1 MKKSAAI
8 VLSLAVL
15 IMLAAIILLGLKY
28 KETTA
33 RYVETRQAEETVR
46 GQFNAALESI
56 AEIQESLD
64 SIVPDEEKIL
74 RLPQG
79 VEPGSPAA
87 QSQRDRMLDT
97 ISGLK
102 QSIENSKNRIREL
115 EQSLENSRTEVAG
128 LKRIIEN
135 LKKTVAEKEA
145 TIARLTAR
153 VDSLV
158 VAVAELRTDVRRGE
172 ETIAEQQGVIE
183 EKTKELGTIYYI
195 IGTKNML
202 KDKGIIMEKGGVIG
216 MGKSV
221 VLAGTFHES
230 DFTPLDTDRVRDLR
244 IPDTEPQ
251 VLSAQSKSS
260 YELRPAGEGTQLYI
274 TDPKEFRKV
283 KYLVVM
289 VKGK

>member
-1 MKKSAAI
+1 MKKSTAV

-15 IMLAAIILLGLKY
+15 IMVAVIIVLGLKY
-28 KETTA
+28 RQTTA
-33 RYVETRQAEETVR
+33 RYAETRMAEETVR

-64 SIVPDEEKIL
+64 AIIPDEE
-74 RLPQG
+74 RLIRITREI
-79 VEPGSPAA
+79 EPGAA
-87 QSQRDRMLDT
+87 VAQTQRERMLDT

-102 QSIENSKNRIREL
+102 QSIENSKNRIRIL
-115 EQSLENSRTEVAG
+115 EESLENSRTEIAG
-128 LKRIIEN
+128 LRRIIDN
-135 LKKTVAEKEA
+135 LKKSVAEKEA

-158 VAVAELRTDVRRGE
+158 VTVAALRTDVRRGQ
-172 ETIAEQQGVIE
+172 ETIAEQQGVIA

-202 KDKGIIMEKGGVIG
+202 KDKGIIIEKGGVIG
-216 MGKSV
+216 MGKSTI
-221 VLAGTFHES
+221 LSGAFQES
-230 DFTPLDTDRVRDLR
+230 DFTALDTDRVRDIR
-244 IPDTEPQ
+244 IPDAEPQ
-251 VLSAQSKSS
+251 VLSAQSKAS
-260 YELRPAGEGTQLYI
+260 YELRPVDGSTQLVI
-274 TDPKEFRKV
+274 TDPSEFRKV